1 MTTGQKGLSKMK
13 RADITPESLM
23 AKGYK
28 AFEFSDWTLERAC
41 EYIRNGCG
49 CALRPTYYG
58 TMVGVIIVTRNY
70 HKYEYE
76 VFSRKMTADEKV
88 RYRDWMREE
97 RKRDEKVAQKIH
109 ARNMAK
115 MRRR

>member
-1 MTTGQKGLSKMK
+1 
-13 RADITPESLM
+13 
-23 AKGYK
+23 
-28 AFEFSDWTLERAC
+28 
-41 EYIRNGCG
+41 
-49 CALRPTYYG
+49 
-58 TMVGVIIVTRNY
+58 MVGVIIVTRNY

>member
-1 MTTGQKGLSKMK
+1 MK

-41 EYIRNGCG
+41 EYIHNGCG
-49 CALRPTYYG
+49 CELRPTYYG
-58 TMVGVIIVTRNY
+58 LMVGVIIITRNY
-70 HKYEYE
+70 HKYEYEYE

-88 RYRDWMREE
+88 RYGDRMQEE
-97 RKRDEKVAQKIH
+97 KKMDEKVAKKIH